1 MIWSALAVQAFAR
14 GLAVENCGCF
24 GVHLGQSLRWW
35 VLLEDAEFV
44 ALAAWVRRTER
55 HSGQLTGRASDSVS
69 DDPRPL
75 RTAGRPLNGGDGADT
90 PPRNTP

>member
-1 MIWSALAVQAFAR
+1 MALLRHRRSGSLLALAVAMIWSALAVQAFAR

-44 ALAAWVRRTER
+44 ALAAWCAEP
-55 HSGQLTGRASDSVS
+55 SA
-69 DDPRPL
+69 
-75 RTAGRPLNGGDGADT
+75 TAGN
-90 PPRNTP
+90 